1 MTYLTHLFVKN
12 DFKYKKN
19 NYLWHRK
26 KYKPLLTSCVL
37 VTNLVANKPK
47 RITSVMNLKNLRLLL
62 LFSVVISFSACNSSK
77 NIAYLEGAES
87 LTPHQLA
94 QSLQPFN
101 ATIKPNDLLRI
112 VVSGSEDADTYIP
125 FNLTTS
131 IPNNENAVQA
141 AATIQ
146 SYLVDSKGT
155 IDFPV
160 LGKLAVINQT
170 TNAVAKSITQKLR
183 RYLKGGIVV
192 TARFTDYKISVLGE
206 VARPGAFTVSDEK
219 INILQA
225 LSMAGD
231 LTIYGR
237 RDVVKILREQP
248 DGQKNIV
255 TLNLNDRN
263 LIFSPYFYLQ
273 QGDVVY
279 VEPNQAKA
287 KGSDVGSAT
296 SILISVT
303 SVLIGVASL
312 IVTLSK

>member
-1 MTYLTHLFVKN
+1 MN
-12 DFKYKKN
+12 RQ
-19 NYLWHRK
+19 NYR
-26 KYKPLLTSCVL
+26 Y
-37 VTNLVANKPK
+37 
-47 RITSVMNLKNLRLLL
+47 LLL
-62 LFSVVISFSACNSSK
+62 LAVILLFSACKSAK

-87 LTPHQLA
+87 LTPDQLA
-94 QSLQPFN
+94 QSSQPFN

-125 FNLTTS
+125 FNITTS
-131 IPNNENAVQA
+131 NPSNENLTYTQA
-141 AATIQ
+141 TLQ
-146 SYLVDSKGT
+146 NYLVDSKGT

-160 LGKLAVINQT
+160 LGKLSVINQT
-170 TNAVAKSITQKLR
+170 TNAVAKAITQKLR
-183 RYLKGGIVV
+183 SYLKGNIVV
-192 TARFTDYKISVLGE
+192 TVRFADYKISVLGE

-219 INILQA
+219 INVLQA

-237 RDVVKILREQP
+237 RDVVKILRELP

-255 TLNLNDRN
+255 TLNLNDKN

-287 KGSDVGSAT
+287 KGSDVGIGT
-296 SILISVT
+296 SILISVA
-303 SVLIGVASL
+303 SVVIGVASL
-312 IVTLSK
+312 IVTIAK

>member
-1 MTYLTHLFVKN
+1 MN
-12 DFKYKKN
+12 RQ
-19 NYLWHRK
+19 NYR
-26 KYKPLLTSCVL
+26 Y
-37 VTNLVANKPK
+37 
-47 RITSVMNLKNLRLLL
+47 LLL
-62 LFSVVISFSACNSSK
+62 LAVTLLFSACKSAK

-87 LTPHQLA
+87 LTTDQLA
-94 QSLQPFN
+94 QSSQPFN

-125 FNLTTS
+125 FNITTS
-131 IPNNENAVQA
+131 VPYSANAVQA
-141 AATIQ
+141 TATLQ

-155 IDFPV
+155 IDFPM
-160 LGKLAVINQT
+160 LGKLAVVNQT
-170 TNAVAKSITQKLR
+170 TDAVTKTITQKLR
-183 RYLKGGIVV
+183 TYLKGDIVITV
-192 TARFTDYKISVLGE
+192 RFADYKISVLGE

-219 INILQA
+219 INVLQA

-237 RDVVKILREQP
+237 REVVKILRELP

-255 TLNLNDRN
+255 TLNLNDKN

-312 IVTLSK
+312 IVTIAK

>member
-1 MTYLTHLFVKN
+1 MN
-12 DFKYKKN
+12 RQ
-19 NYLWHRK
+19 NYC
-26 KYKPLLTSCVL
+26 Y
-37 VTNLVANKPK
+37 
-47 RITSVMNLKNLRLLL
+47 LLL
-62 LFSVVISFSACNSSK
+62 LAVVLLFSACKSAK

-87 LTPHQLA
+87 LTTDQLA
-94 QSLQPFN
+94 QSSQSFN

-125 FNLTTS
+125 FNITTS
-131 IPNNENAVQA
+131 TPSNQNYVYTQA
-141 AATIQ
+141 SLQ
-146 SYLVDSKGT
+146 NYLVDSKGT

-160 LGKLAVINQT
+160 LGKQTVINQT
-170 TNAVAKSITQKLR
+170 TDAVAKTITQKLR
-183 RYLKGGIVV
+183 RYLKGDIVV
-192 TARFTDYKISVLGE
+192 TVRFADYKISVLGE
-206 VARPGAFTVSDEK
+206 VARPGAFTVTDEK
-219 INILQA
+219 INVLQA

-237 RDVVKILREQP
+237 RDVVKILRELP

-255 TLNLNDRN
+255 TLNLNDKN

-296 SILISVT
+296 SILISVA
-303 SVLIGVASL
+303 SVVIGVASL
-312 IVTLSK
+312 IVTIAR

>member
-1 MTYLTHLFVKN
+1 MN
-12 DFKYKKN
+12 RQ
-19 NYLWHRK
+19 NYR
-26 KYKPLLTSCVL
+26 Y
-37 VTNLVANKPK
+37 
-47 RITSVMNLKNLRLLL
+47 LL
-62 LFSVVISFSACNSSK
+62 LFAVILLFSACKSAK

-87 LTPHQLA
+87 LTPTQLA
-94 QSLQPFN
+94 QSSQPFN

-125 FNLTTS
+125 FNITTS
-131 IPNNENAVQA
+131 TPTTVNATWGQ
-141 AATIQ
+141 TTLQ
-146 SYLVDSKGT
+146 NYLVDSKGT

-160 LGKLAVINQT
+160 LGKQTVINQT
-170 TNAVAKSITQKLR
+170 TDAVAKKITQKLR
-183 RYLKGGIVV
+183 TYLKGDIVV
-192 TARFTDYKISVLGE
+192 TVRFADYKISVLGE

-219 INILQA
+219 INVLQA

-237 RDVVKILREQP
+237 RDVVKILRELP

-255 TLNLNDRN
+255 TLNLNDKN

-296 SILISVT
+296 SILISVA
-303 SVLIGVASL
+303 SVVIGVASL
-312 IVTLSK
+312 IVTLAK

>member
-1 MTYLTHLFVKN
+1 MLRNNTNRFVQTMN
-12 DFKYKKN
+12 RQ
-19 NYLWHRK
+19 NYR
-26 KYKPLLTSCVL
+26 Y
-37 VTNLVANKPK
+37 
-47 RITSVMNLKNLRLLL
+47 LL
-62 LFSVVISFSACNSSK
+62 LFTVILLFSSCKSAK

-87 LTPHQLA
+87 LTTDQLA
-94 QSLQPFN
+94 QSSQPFN

-112 VVSGSEDADTYIP
+112 VVSGSEDAETYFP
-125 FNLTTS
+125 FNILTAVPANS
-131 IPNNENAVQA
+131 NETYST
-141 AATIQ
+141 ATLQ
-146 SYLVDSKGT
+146 NYLVDSKGT

-170 TNAVAKSITQKLR
+170 TDAVAKTITAKLR
-183 RYLKGGIVV
+183 TYLKGDIVV
-192 TARFTDYKISVLGE
+192 TVRFADYKISVLGE
-206 VARPGAFTVSDEK
+206 VNTPGAFVVKDEK

-237 RDVVKILREQP
+237 RDVVKILRELP

-255 TLNLNDRN
+255 TLNLNNKN

-279 VEPNQAKA
+279 VEPNEAKA

-296 SILISVT
+296 NVVFSVASIV
-303 SVLIGVASL
+303 VGVASL
-312 IVTLSK
+312 IVTMIKF